1 MSSIYL
7 FTSQVLRNSPLRH
20 PMYLVFF
27 LATIG
32 TAIGYTMQSTIAA
45 WLMSTLT
52 TSAYMVA
59 MVQTATSTPALLFG
73 LIAGSLADMI
83 DRRKIILV
91 TQWVML
97 IGVGVLGAVALLEK
111 IHPFTLL
118 LLTFF
123 VGSGFAFYIPAQL
136 ASVNEFVTRS
146 ELPKALALSAVSFNV
161 ARAIGPALAGLF
173 SAKLGAGVALVL
185 SAMFFAPMTWAIK
198 KWKRDKNK
206 IPGVPERILAGV
218 RSGLRYAWHSDAM
231 RALILRNFY
240 FSLSASA
247 FWALLPLIAKNQLG
261 LGADGFG
268 LLFAGFG
275 SGAVLSASLMPNL
288 MKRLPLGNIVTLGVI
303 LWAVALSI
311 MTISA
316 TSVGGVFA
324 ACIAGFSWVVVLA
337 CLSSGTQTTAP
348 AWVRARAVSMY
359 LAATQ
364 AGLAIGSVLWGVVAT
379 FMGLTNTLT
388 ASVALML
395 LLHLS
400 LRKQSI
406 TLGAEADV
414 LPHTQIP
421 DLALAVEPMPDDGPV
436 LIQIEY
442 CIEKAAQL
450 EFLQAM
456 HLVGPTR
463 RRSGAVSW
471 RVFRDLSTED
481 RFIEQYVIASWADYL
496 RQRARMTLS
505 DRELQTEAQAYQKKE
520 VDLKVSRL
528 LGVEVAVDMNS
539 R

>member
-7 FTSQVLRNSPLRH
+7 LTSQLLRSSPLRH

-27 LATIG
+27 LGTIG
-32 TAIGYTMQSTIAA
+32 TAVGYTMQSTIAA

-52 TSAYMVA
+52 PSAYMVA
-59 MVQTATSTPALLFG
+59 LVQTATSTPALLFG
-73 LIAGSLADMI
+73 LIAGSLADMV
-83 DRRKIILV
+83 DRRKIILI

-97 IGVGVLGAVALLEK
+97 IGVGVLGLAVLLEE
-111 IHPFTLL
+111 IHPVTLL

-123 VGSGFAFYIPAQL
+123 IGSGFAFYIPAQL
-136 ASVNEFVTRS
+136 ASVNEFVTRG

-161 ARAIGPALAGLF
+161 ARAIGPALAGLL
-173 SAKLGAGVALVL
+173 SARVGTGMALAV

-218 RSGLRYAWHSDAM
+218 RSGLRYAWHSEVM

-240 FSLSASA
+240 FSISASA
-247 FWALLPLIAKNQLG
+247 FWALLPLIARDQLG

-275 SGAVLSASLMPNL
+275 GGAVLSASLMPNL
-288 MKRLPLGNIVTLGVI
+288 MKRLPLGRIVTLGVL
-303 LWAVALSI
+303 LWGTAVAIMSLSVTPI
-311 MTISA
+311 L
-316 TSVGGVFA
+316 GVVA
-324 ACIAGFSWVVVLA
+324 ACVAGFSWVVVLA

-379 FMGLTNTLT
+379 FAGVTNSLV
-388 ASVALML
+388 ASIVLMAV
-395 LLHLS
+395 LHIS

-406 TLGAEADV
+406 ALGTEADV

-442 CIEKAAQL
+442 CIDQMSQL

-456 HLVGPTR
+456 QLVGPTR

-471 RVFRDLSTED
+471 RVFRDLSKED

-496 RQRARMTLS
+496 RQRARMTLA
-505 DRELQTEAQAYQKKE
+505 DRELQTDAQAYQKKG

-528 LGVEVAVDMNS
+528 LGVENALTKD
-539 R
+539 